1 MLASGSLT
9 TAIEVLEPITTT
21 SPTGEQLRDWQPK
34 FATRCGTLKRA
45 GRRESI
51 EGNVAPSVTRSIIM
65 RFRPG
70 VTIYD
75 RVRFVADDEVF
86 MIDSTDPDRKNGSLT
101 LHLKYLDE

>member
-1 MLASGSLT
+1 MIASGQLT
-9 TAIEVLEPITTT
+9 TAIEILEPTITT
-21 SPTGEQLRDWQPK
+21 SPTGEQLRDWAAK
-34 FATRCGTLKRA
+34 CSTRCATLKRA

-51 EGNVAPSVTRSIIM
+51 DGNVAPSVTRSIIL
-65 RFRPG
+65 RYRPG
-70 VTIYD
+70 ITIYN

>member
-1 MLASGSLT
+1 MLPAGILT
-9 TAIEVLEPITTT
+9 TKIEVLESVTTT
-21 SPTGEQLRDWQPK
+21 SETGEQLRDWQPK
-34 FATRCGTLKRA
+34 HKTKCGILKRA

-65 RFRPG
+65 RFRKG
-70 VTIYD
+70 ITIYD
-75 RVRFVADDEVF
+75 RVRFVVDDEVF

>member
-9 TAIEVLEPITTT
+9 TAIEILEPVTTT
-21 SPTGEQLRDWQPK
+21 SDTGEQLRDWQIK
-34 FATRCGTLKRA
+34 HQTRCGTLKRA

-51 EGNVAPSVTRSIIM
+51 DGNVAPSVTRSIVI

-70 VTIYD
+70 ITIYD